1 MEKERNLEETI
12 KIKEKKEAKVE
23 VKKTPE
29 PPKKI
34 STIKRER
41 NLGKRK
47 TKAPKPPPKAS
58 QNIQRS
64 NPFDEMSEDE
74 EVNSRNP
81 FEDSN
86 PFAQDENDSNPFT
99 NGPTNSFEDHPIN
112 PFAATPEEN
121 EETNPFATIN
131 GTSPPQNKSVQPNFS
146 ESIEDTNYEVKVV

>member
-1 MEKERNLEETI
+1 
-12 KIKEKKEAKVE
+12 
-23 VKKTPE
+23 
-29 PPKKI
+29 
-34 STIKRER
+34 
-41 NLGKRK
+41 
-47 TKAPKPPPKAS
+47 
-58 QNIQRS
+58 
-64 NPFDEMSEDE
+64 MSEDE

-131 GTSPPQNKSVQPNFS
+131 GTSPPQNKSVQPNCS